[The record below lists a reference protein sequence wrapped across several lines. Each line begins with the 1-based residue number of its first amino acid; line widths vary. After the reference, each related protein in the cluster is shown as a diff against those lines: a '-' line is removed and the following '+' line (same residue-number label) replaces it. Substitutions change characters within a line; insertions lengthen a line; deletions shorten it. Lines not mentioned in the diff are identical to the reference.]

1 MLCDVCT
8 NVIIS
13 AGHID
18 AAGEFDSKQFIIS
31 TIQGA
36 AERSCG
42 NLGTLIHNNNIKL
55 HYGFNII

>member
-36 AERSCG
+36 AERSYR
-42 NLGTLIHNNNIKL
+42 NLGILLHNNKYKVVTLWI
-55 HYGFNII
+55 